1 MVIKMTYHIALDIE
15 TTSLYADDGIITC
28 YATVGQ
34 DNIIYGNVIK
44 DADEEK
50 FLLKQMLRD
59 LIGLNA
65 RHPTSKII
73 TYNGYSFDY
82 PMIITRLLV
91 LDILPELAV
100 FKKNF
105 DKKGRHVDLYYAVRN
120 NLLLKSRKLI
130 DVCRYLGI
138 DYEKNKDPILL
149 WKNGET
155 EELKRQCINDANVL
169 HILRKKLVELN
180 MMEKG

>member
-1 MVIKMTYHIALDIE
+1 MTYHIALDIE

-28 YATVGQ
+28 YAVVGQ
-34 DNIIYGNVIK
+34 DATVYANTTEK
-44 DADEEK
+44 PDEEK
-50 FLLKQMLRD
+50 KLLKQLLRD

-82 PMIITRLLV
+82 PMIITRLLA
-91 LDILPELAV
+91 LDMLPELAV

-120 NLLLKSRKLI
+120 NLLLKSRKLT

-138 DYEKNKDPILL
+138 DYEKNKDPVLL
-149 WKNGET
+149 WKNGESD
-155 EELKRQCINDANVL
+155 ELKRQCINDANVL
-169 HILRKKLVELN
+169 HVLRKKLVELN
-180 MMEKG
+180 VMEKE

>member
-15 TTSLYADDGIITC
+15 TTSLHADDGIINC
-28 YATVGQ
+28 YAVVGE
-34 DNIIYGNVIK
+34 DNIVKANVIK
-44 DADEEK
+44 KPDEEK
-50 FLLKQMLRD
+50 DLLKHLIKD
-59 LIGLNA
+59 LLSLNL

-73 TYNGYSFDY
+73 TYNGHSFDY
-82 PMIITRLLV
+82 PMIITRLLN
-91 LDILPELAV
+91 LGMASGIAV

-105 DKKGRHVDLYYAVRN
+105 DRKGKHVDLYYVVRN

-138 DYEKNKDPILL
+138 DYEKKDPVLL

-155 EELKRQCINDANVL
+155 EELKQQCINDANVL
-169 HILRKKLVELN
+169 HILRRKLVELKI
-180 MMEKG
+180 MENE